1 MMKGIRIASI
11 DPALANFGIARL
23 VLRLSDMK
31 LGIERLKLI
40 ETDKRTNKVI
50 RQNSDDLR
58 RAQEI
63 TKAFHAEVAP
73 CTVCFAEIPTGGQSA
88 RAVLSFGISI
98 GILANCPIPL
108 IQVQPFE
115 TKLATVGTKTASKE
129 EMIEWAVEAF
139 PKGPWLRN
147 KAGKPL
153 NKNEHLADAV
163 AVAYAGL
170 QTEEF
175 KRLIAMMKAQIP
187 RPQPPPAIIDLEAAQ
202 AA

>member
-1 MMKGIRIASI
+1 MKAVRIASI
-11 DPALANFGIARL
+11 DPALANFGIARM
-23 VLRLSDMK
+23 VLRLEDLK
-31 LGIERLKLI
+31 LGIEHLKLI
-40 ETDKRTNKVI
+40 ETEKRVNKVV

-63 TKAFHAEVAP
+63 TRAFHLEVAP
-73 CTVCFAEIPTGGQSA
+73 CTVCFAEVPTGGQSA

-98 GILANCPIPL
+98 GILSNCPIPL

-129 EMIEWAVEAF
+129 EMIEWAVAEF
-139 PKGPWLRN
+139 PNGPWLRN

-163 AVAYAGL
+163 AVAYAGIRTD
-170 QTEEF
+170 QF
-175 KRLIAMMKAQIP
+175 KGLLAMWKAV
-187 RPQPPPAIIDLEAAQ
+187 PARAA
-202 AA
+202 

>member
-1 MMKGIRIASI
+1 MKAVRVASI
-11 DPALANFGIARL
+11 DPALANFGMARL
-23 VLRLSDMK
+23 VLRLVDLK
-31 LGIERLKLI
+31 LGIERLTLI
-40 ETDKRTNKVI
+40 ETEKRVNKVV

-73 CTVCFAEIPTGGQSA
+73 CTVCFAEVPTGGQSA

-129 EMIEWAVEAF
+129 EMIEWAVGEF
-139 PKGPWLRN
+139 PNGPWLRN

-163 AVAYAGL
+163 AVAYAGIRTDQFL
-170 QTEEF
+170 Q
-175 KRLIAMMKAQIP
+175 LLAMW
-187 RPQPPPAIIDLEAAQ
+187 RSAAR